1 MFRLAGIIF
10 IMLMSFNAHA
20 TNPGESAENCVEVSA
35 NDSGDKI
42 TFKNICHEKIFVLWC
57 GASDCGGG
65 LKKVG
70 GAGFYTEFINLD
82 ADARSELHGRADEVH
97 YAACKGALTVGKPK
111 DYTDDA
117 DGGFNCTS
125 TEAKKPEPAQVK
137 KTNGELKLTITTNEA
152 ELAAKAK
159 AEKKFA
165 QEQKDQAKAQ
175 EIADRAEKKAEAEK
189 RAAAEA
195 KRKAQFQIVTAK
207 NSDYQ
212 LEKHQTEKWCKES
225 EERLRKS
232 FSTGRNQLI
241 SVGVCRCTPPKE
253 ALMSYGCEYSY
264 TYKEFESSSK

>member
-10 IMLMSFNAHA
+10 IMLISFNAHA
-20 TNPGESAENCVEVSA
+20 SNPGESAENCVEVSA

-42 TFKNICHEKIFVLWC
+42 TFKNTCHEKIFVLWC

-97 YAACKGALTVGKPK
+97 YAACKGTLTAGKPK

-117 DGGFNCTS
+117 DGGFNCTPS
-125 TEAKKPEPAQVK
+125 EAKKPEQAK
-137 KTNGELKLTITTNEA
+137 KPNGVLILNITTNEA

-165 QEQKDQAKAQ
+165 QEQKAQAA
-175 EIADRAEKKAEAEK
+175 ADRAEKKAEAEK
-189 RAAAEA
+189 LAAANAAREE
-195 KRKAQFQIVTAK
+195 KQKA
-207 NSDYQ
+207 
-212 LEKHQTEKWCKES
+212 WCMADQA
-225 EERLRKS
+225 RLGS
-232 FSTGRNQLI
+232 
-241 SVGVCRCTPPKE
+241 CAC
-253 ALMSYGCEYSY
+253 
-264 TYKEFESSSK
+264 SKYNPVKGGACGK